1 MAILIGENRADLD
14 PQIETVEMSAKFPL
28 QGCEGEASSERKFA
42 RLKWKFRAEIELG
55 RMEIRRCGV

>member
-14 PQIETVEMSAKFPL
+14 PQIEMRAIFPL
-28 QGCEGEASSERKFA
+28 QGWEGEASSDPKFG
-42 RLKWKFRAEIELG
+42 RLKWKFRAETDLG

>member
-14 PQIETVEMSAKFPL
+14 PQIETFEMSPKFPL
-28 QGCEGEASSERKFA
+28 HGCEGEASSEPKFV